1 MQQAP
6 ERSPRGGARAR
17 IRSVYASLAPAE
29 QKVADY
35 CLEQPE
41 EVVYLSVTELADLC
55 GVAESTVIRFAHAAG
70 FSGYQ
75 ELKLTLVTD
84 AALSQGAEGP
94 VSPDDPVDV
103 FADKMT
109 RFNVQ
114 VLEDTAR
121 LLDLH
126 QLEEAIRVLTEAP
139 RVEFYGVGASGITAL
154 DAKYKFLRIGKSC
167 DAFTDSHL
175 QAMSAANL
183 RKGDVAV
190 GISQTGSTQ
199 DTVDSVSVA
208 KERGATVIC
217 ITGAARSPIT
227 RVADITLLTSSVES
241 PLEGGALRTKIAQI
255 HVLDLL
261 YTGVSMRLG
270 PSAQEATERTARAV
284 LDKLY

>member
-114 VLEDTAR
+114 VLED
-121 LLDLH
+121 
-126 QLEEAIRVLTEAP
+126 
-139 RVEFYGVGASGITAL
+139 
-154 DAKYKFLRIGKSC
+154 
-167 DAFTDSHL
+167 
-175 QAMSAANL
+175 
-183 RKGDVAV
+183 
-190 GISQTGSTQ
+190 
-199 DTVDSVSVA
+199 
-208 KERGATVIC
+208 
-217 ITGAARSPIT
+217 
-227 RVADITLLTSSVES
+227 
-241 PLEGGALRTKIAQI
+241 
-255 HVLDLL
+255 
-261 YTGVSMRLG
+261 
-270 PSAQEATERTARAV
+270 
-284 LDKLY
+284 